1 MEQIKSIY
9 QEIEVKIP
17 TREQEAK
24 KLIVVIEKI
33 LTFFLRIFTT
43 GLFLMAVTG
52 ILFFIIGM
60 ATGYIDKSN
69 ANFGIN

>member
-33 LTFFLRIFTT
+33 LTFFLRILTT
-43 GLFLMAVTG
+43 GLFL
-52 ILFFIIGM
+52 IGM
-60 ATGYIDKSN
+60 ATGYIDTSN
-69 ANFGIN
+69 ANFGIY